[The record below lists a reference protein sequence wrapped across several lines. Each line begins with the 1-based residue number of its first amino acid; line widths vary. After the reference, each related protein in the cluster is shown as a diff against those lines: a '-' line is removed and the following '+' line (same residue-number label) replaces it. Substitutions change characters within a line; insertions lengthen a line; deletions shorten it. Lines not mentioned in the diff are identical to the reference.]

1 MAAFEPNNNRSYSQ
15 EDVQRILQLAI
26 ARQADDQEKE
36 FSYELLSEIAGELDI
51 SPECLQ
57 LAERDWRSQQ
67 SEIQQRQAFDAYR
80 LSRFKK
86 RLGNFAIVNTVL
98 ILINVVATSGQILA
112 FPLSLYILLF
122 WGLKI
127 GLDFW
132 NNFHAKGEEYEMAF
146 QKWYRKNQL
155 KQSVNT
161 ALQTANSLVN
171 KWLKALQI

>member
-1 MAAFEPNNNRSYSQ
+1 MAAFEPHNNRSYSQ

-26 ARQADDQEKE
+26 ARQADDQDKE

-57 LAERDWRSQQ
+57 LAEKDWRSQQ
-67 SEIQQRQAFDAYR
+67 SEIQQRKAFDTYR

-86 RLGNFAIVNTVL
+86 RFGNFAIVNSVL
-98 ILINVVATSGQILA
+98 MLA
-112 FPLSLYILLF
+112 DFVGGAGLSWSLYILLF
-122 WGLKI
+122 WGLTV

-155 KQSVNT
+155 KQNVNT
-161 ALQTANSLVN
+161 VLQTANTLLN
-171 KWLKALQI
+171 KWFKALQI